1 MIKQRIKFAALTFS
15 AILAASMLQ
24 ANAQEVATHKSLTLA
39 GAQKVVAAAL
49 ASANA
54 LHTHGAIA
62 VVDESGNLLAEAT
75 IDGTFPQA
83 GLVAIGKAHTAAAF
97 RKNTSGF
104 EQSINSGRTALVAMP
119 NFTPLQGGVVIVVD
133 GEVVGAIGVSGTAS
147 QQQDEDVAKAGADV
161 VK

>member
-1 MIKQRIKFAALTFS
+1 MSAKTRVCAVAFIAALAGS
-15 AILAASMLQ
+15 GLDAS
-24 ANAQEVATHKSLTLA
+24 AQEVATQKVLTLA
-39 GAQKVVAAAL
+39 GAQKVVAAAI
-49 ASANA
+49 ASATA

-62 VVDESGNLLAEAT
+62 VVDASGNLLAEAS

-104 EQSINSGRTALVAMP
+104 EQAINGGRTALVAMP
-119 NFTPLQGGVVIVVD
+119 NFTPLQGGVLIVVD
-133 GEVVGAIGVSGTAS
+133 GDVVGAVGVSGTAS
-147 QQQDEDVAKAGADV
+147 QQQDEDVAKAGADA